1 MIMHRPVMTMPPS
14 RLQRAVLFALALLA
28 PASLLSAGQVQDRI
42 VAIVNSD
49 LIMHSDMKRE
59 LAPGREQI
67 QKEYRGEA
75 LAHRLRTVEYMA
87 LTSMIER
94 KLQLQE
100 AKAKGIEV
108 SGQEVRQT
116 LQQMKQQ
123 GETIDETNPANLK
136 NIQEQLILLKVVDKE
151 VRSGV
156 MVADSDIKR
165 YFQGHHDRFA
175 LPEEYTLS
183 QILLRPRSPDDT
195 FDAKAKAADITA
207 LLKRGEPFEDL
218 ALQFSDGPN
227 ASRGGRLG
235 LVRQGELLP
244 GIERAIAKL
253 VPGGISDTIETSEG
267 FHIVRLE
274 DKQPKQFR
282 SYEAVRAEIQGLV
295 FQQKSED
302 VFQAWL
308 EELKNRPI
316 SRSSS
321 NPLFQGRPQPVP
333 PLARRRRVRNS
344 LLGQSQPFMQPAQR
358 LDALA
363 HFKLIDFCCHYD
375 GRTSDGQQ
383 PGDRLPVLFAHHPA
397 FHQNHHRAQLLAAVE
412 ILFDQR
418 RPFSPQRFRDP
429 RIAITGQID
438 QHESSQSWVV
448 ASDTKK
454 IDQTGLARRATDFG

>member
-1 MIMHRPVMTMPPS
+1 MIMHRPFITMPPS
-14 RLQRAVLFALALLA
+14 RLHRTVFFALALLA
-28 PASLLSAGQVQDRI
+28 QVSLLSAAQVQDRI

-49 LIMHSDMKRE
+49 LIMQSEMKRE
-59 LAPGREQI
+59 LAPERERI

-100 AKAKGIEV
+100 AKAKGVDV
-108 SGQEVRQT
+108 SDQEVRQA

-123 GETIDETNPANLK
+123 GETIDETNPANMK
-136 NIQEQLILLKVVDKE
+136 NVREQLILLKVVDRE

-156 MVADSDIKR
+156 MVADSDMKR
-165 YFQGHHDRFA
+165 YFQEHHDRFA

-183 QILLRPRSPDDT
+183 QILIKPRSPDDT
-195 FDAKAKAADITA
+195 ADAKAKAAEITA
-207 LLKRGEPFEDL
+207 LLKRGESFEDL
-218 ALQFSDGPN
+218 ALRFSDGPN

-267 FHIVRLE
+267 YHLVRLE

-282 SYEAVRAEIQGLV
+282 PYEEVRVEIQGLV

-308 EELKNRPI
+308 AELKNKAYIEIKFESAPSGPPTTGPAPRP
-316 SRSSS
+316 SS
-321 NPLFQGRPQPVP
+321 
-333 PLARRRRVRNS
+333 
-344 LLGQSQPFMQPAQR
+344 
-358 LDALA
+358 
-363 HFKLIDFCCHYD
+363 
-375 GRTSDGQQ
+375 TSK
-383 PGDRLPVLFAHHPA
+383 
-397 FHQNHHRAQLLAAVE
+397 E
-412 ILFDQR
+412 
-418 RPFSPQRFRDP
+418 
-429 RIAITGQID
+429 
-438 QHESSQSWVV
+438 
-448 ASDTKK
+448 
-454 IDQTGLARRATDFG
+454 